1 MPWYVHKV
9 ENADGS
15 RDRSRWQ
22 LLSRHLEGVADRA
35 ENHASLALKIA
46 ARGGK
51 YDTMNRLGSLVERF
65 EAELETIPIELA
77 EPALDFHRT

>member
-1 MPWYVHKV
+1 M
-9 ENADGS
+9 
-15 RDRSRWQ
+15 
-22 LLSRHLEGVADRA
+22 SRHLEGVADRA

-46 ARGGK
+46 ARGEK

-65 EAELETIPIELA
+65 EAELEPIPIELA